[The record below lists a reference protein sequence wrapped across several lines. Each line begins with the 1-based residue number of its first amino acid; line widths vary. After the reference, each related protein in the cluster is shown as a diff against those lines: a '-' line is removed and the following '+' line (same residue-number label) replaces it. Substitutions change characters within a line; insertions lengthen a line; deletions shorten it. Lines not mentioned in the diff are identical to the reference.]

1 MKTTILL
8 LAIFLPCFA
17 HAQTNITGTVT
28 NNEGVVPFAN
38 VVLLD
43 STNKLITGQVTDES
57 GNFSITAAEGS
68 YKLNIRFVGYKDW
81 VKDVAVTGNVSLGTI
96 VLEKN
101 VRELSEVVVRT
112 KKPLVEYK
120 ADRFVFNVENN
131 LAVSGGNA
139 LNTINVTPGVVL
151 QNNAISILGKGVA
164 RVMVDGRLIE
174 LTGDALTSYLNSI
187 SADDIKSIEV
197 ITNPPAQYDAA
208 GEGLLNIV
216 LKKGKINAW
225 QNTTTT
231 SYDKNK
237 YGFFTLRDNFFYN
250 KNKVRFTASASGVT
264 GSRRQQSDLDM
275 YFSKGLQRLNGDEKE
290 KMDELSGRVTLD
302 YDFSDKVS
310 AGVQYQ
316 GSTGSPDR
324 AYRNQVSIFNG
335 GMVDSYILTNG
346 DIDETKSSNSLNGHF
361 IANLDTLGRKI
372 SFDIDYFGYD
382 NKVNNKFRGDNY
394 SSGFEHTG
402 VNLDARNI
410 SNQDLDNISV
420 KVDVEHPFKF
430 MNLSYGAKYSVIT
443 TNSNVQFYDLASGAP
458 VLDSNQSN
466 VYEYK
471 EKNQAYYISG
481 SKNLGKKLSLRLG
494 LRVENTKTEGNSRT
508 LGQVNKNDYTKL
520 FPTFYLG
527 YKSDENNNF
536 TFNYGRRISRP
547 GFANLNPFRIYI
559 SNTSYSE
566 GNPFLQ
572 PSFTDAFDFT
582 YSFKDKLRT
591 TIFLNRI
598 TNGYGVVFRG
608 DEATRTQ
615 IITRENYFKEY
626 YYGIGE
632 TYTEEITPWWQSR
645 NSLYGFASKS
655 EFYSNINA
663 TPQNGWQIY
672 ALTNNTFSIGKNT
685 KIQLDYS
692 YSSPFKKGLYE
703 IGYRSKL
710 DLSVGQTFLNQKLK
724 LAVLVNDIFNSAF
737 LRDYTSVVNGVKQVY
752 NENVSSRFVRVS
764 LTFNFGNEKI
774 NVDRRNF
781 GNEEEKSRT
790 K

>member
-1 MKTTILL
+1 MKITILL

-17 HAQTNITGTVT
+17 YSQINITGTVT

-38 VVLLD
+38 VVVMD

-57 GNFSITAAEGS
+57 GNFSIGVPEGS
-68 YKLNIRFVGYKDW
+68 YRLNIRFVGYKEW
-81 VKDVAVTGNVSLGTI
+81 VKAITVKENLALGTI

-101 VRELSEVVVRT
+101 VQELAEVVVKT
-112 KKPLVEYK
+112 KRPLVEYK

-151 QNNAISILGKGVA
+151 QNNAINILGKGVA

-197 ITNPPAQYDAA
+197 ITNPPAKYDA
-208 GEGLLNIV
+208 GGQGLLNIV
-216 LKKGKINAW
+216 LKKGKIDAW
-225 QNTTTT
+225 QNTITT

-237 YGFFTLRDNFFYN
+237 YGFYTLRDNFFYN
-250 KNKVRFTASASGVT
+250 KNKLRFTASASGVT
-264 GSRRQQSDLDM
+264 GSRRQTSDLDM
-275 YFSKGLQRLNGDEKE
+275 NFSKGLQRLNGDEKE

-302 YDFSDKVS
+302 YDFTDKFS

-316 GSTGSPDR
+316 GSTGNPDR
-324 AYRNQVSIFNG
+324 TYRNQVSIFNG
-335 GMVDSYILTNG
+335 GDIDSYILTNG
-346 DIDETKSSNSLNGHF
+346 DIDIKKSSNSLNGHF
-361 IANLDTLGRKI
+361 IASLDTLGRKI

-394 SSGFEHTG
+394 SSGFEYTG
-402 VNLDARNI
+402 INQDARNI

-430 MNLSYGAKYSVIT
+430 VNLSYGAKYSVIN
-443 TNSNVQFYDLASGAP
+443 TNSNVEYYDLASGAP
-458 VLDSNQSN
+458 VLDTNQSN

-481 SKNLGKKLSLRLG
+481 AKNLGEKWSIRLG
-494 LRVENTKTEGNSRT
+494 VRLENTKTEGNSRT
-508 LGQVNKNDYTKL
+508 LNQVNKNDYTKI
-520 FPTFYLG
+520 FPSFYLG

-536 TFNYGRRISRP
+536 TFNYGKRISRP
-547 GFANLNPFRIYI
+547 DFANLNPFRIYI

-591 TIFLNRI
+591 TFFLNRV

-608 DEATRTQ
+608 DEATNSQ
-615 IITRENYFKEY
+615 IITRENYYDEY
-626 YYGIGE
+626 FYGVGQ
-632 TYTEEITPWWQSR
+632 TYTEDITPWWQSR
-645 NSLYGFASKS
+645 NSLYGYASNS
-655 EFYSNINA
+655 EFYSTIAA

-672 ALTNNTFSIGKNT
+672 VLSNNSFSIGKNT

-692 YSSPFKKGLYE
+692 YGSPFKKGLYE

-710 DLSVGQTFLNQKLK
+710 DLSFGQTFLNQKLK
-724 LAVLVNDIFNSAF
+724 LAVLVNDIFNTAY

-752 NENVSSRFVRVS
+752 NENLSSRYVRLSV
-764 LTFNFGNEKI
+764 TFNFGNDKI
-774 NVDRRNF
+774 NVNRRNF